1 MKKEKKVKKKINIKG
16 LIFLILIIYLICNMF
31 YFIIKRP
38 IKNIIVKGNNYV
50 STTSII
56 EKSGLN
62 EQSTLFNTSSFK
74 IEKNLKE
81 NKIIKNVKISKNLLG
96 KITITIEENK
106 PLFINL
112 LENKL
117 VLSDGNSIEYNST
130 YSVPILINYVPDSI
144 YKELISG
151 MNKINDDIIKKISEI
166 EYSPDKSE
174 DIVFDEE
181 RFLLRMNDGNKVYIN
196 TPNITKLNNYNTI
209 YQEVGNDGTLL
220 LDSASQNYIFKK
232 N

>member
-16 LIFLILIIYLICNMF
+16 LIFLILIIYLIFNLF
-31 YFIIKRP
+31 YFIIRRP
-38 IKNIIVKGNNYV
+38 IKNIIVKGNTYV
-50 STTSII
+50 STTNII
-56 EKSGLN
+56 EKSGIN
-62 EQSTLFNTSSFK
+62 EQSTLFNTSILK
-74 IEKNLKE
+74 TEKNLKE
-81 NKIIKNVKISKNLLG
+81 NKIIKKVKISKSLFG

-112 LENKL
+112 LEDKL
-117 VLSDGNSIEYNST
+117 ILSDGNGIEYDNT
-130 YSVPILINYVPDSI
+130 YSVPILINYVPEST

-151 MNKINDDIIKKISEI
+151 MNKLDDDIITKISEI

-209 YQEVGNDGTLL
+209 YQEVGSGGTLL

>member
-38 IKNIIVKGNNYV
+38 IKNIIVKGNSYV
-50 STTSII
+50 STTNII

-62 EQSTLFNTSSFK
+62 KQSTLFNTSSFK

-81 NKIIKNVKISKNLLG
+81 NKIIKNVKVSKNLFG

-112 LENKL
+112 LEDKL
-117 VLSDGNSIEYNST
+117 VLSDGNSIEYNSE

-151 MNKINDDIIKKISEI
+151 MNKISDDIIRKISEI

-209 YQEVGNDGTLL
+209 YQEVGNGGTLL

>member
-96 KITITIEENK
+96 KIIITIEENK

-117 VLSDGNSIEYNST
+117 VLSDGNSIEYNSA

-209 YQEVGNDGTLL
+209 YQEVGNGGTLL